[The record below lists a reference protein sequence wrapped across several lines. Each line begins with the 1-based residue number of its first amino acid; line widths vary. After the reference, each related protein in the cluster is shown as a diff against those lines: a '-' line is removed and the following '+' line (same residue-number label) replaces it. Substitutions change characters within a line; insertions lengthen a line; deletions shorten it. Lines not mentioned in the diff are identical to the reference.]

1 MEVPPHLLQDLFQA
15 YFDARRN
22 KRNTNNQLQFELN
35 YEKNIFALFSQL
47 KDKSYS
53 ISKSICFIV
62 FYPVKREI
70 FAGDFRDRV
79 IHHLVFNALNP
90 LFEKL
95 FIYDSYS
102 CRKEKGPLFGI
113 KRVQYF
119 HRSCSRNYQ
128 KESFFLKLDIQ
139 GYFMSIDQKILFQKI
154 QRAIQRKQIPY
165 AEFWLWLLELIIF
178 HDPTKNCV
186 MKGHKKDWDGLPP
199 SKSLFGTSCG
209 TGLPIGNLTS
219 QLFGNV
225 YLNDFDHFIKSQMK
239 CRYYGR
245 YVDDFVILDN
255 DKEFLKFL
263 IPKIKTFLH
272 ENTRLILHPKKI
284 HLQPCKNGIPFLGA
298 IIKPYRTY
306 VRNRT
311 KGAFFKKIQYWENQM
326 PLSSKEKQSCTS
338 CLQSYLG
345 LMKHFNT
352 SRLQEKMI
360 QRNMSPELR
369 KIFHK
374 NKPPIYDHI

>member
-186 MKGHKKDWDGLPP
+186 IKELREIFQSDKDMALYRAKLLMNTIELTEEDLREGKFPKDFLEGL
-199 SKSLFGTSCG
+199 
-209 TGLPIGNLTS
+209 
-219 QLFGNV
+219 
-225 YLNDFDHFIKSQMK
+225 IKRFQCEVMW
-239 CRYYGR
+239 
-245 YVDDFVILDN
+245 IL
-255 DKEFLKFL
+255 
-263 IPKIKTFLH
+263 
-272 ENTRLILHPKKI
+272 
-284 HLQPCKNGIPFLGA
+284 
-298 IIKPYRTY
+298 KPYLD
-306 VRNRT
+306 
-311 KGAFFKKIQYWENQM
+311 E
-326 PLSSKEKQSCTS
+326 
-338 CLQSYLG
+338 
-345 LMKHFNT
+345 
-352 SRLQEKMI
+352 
-360 QRNMSPELR
+360 
-369 KIFHK
+369 
-374 NKPPIYDHI
+374 